1 MMLEPADVN
10 DRQSRLNPT
19 RVAHVVQVQ
28 SVEDLRE
35 GLRLA
40 ARRGLPVAVCGGRHS
55 MGGQQFATDGVL
67 LDMSGFNT
75 ALDLDTHQGRVTAG
89 TGILWPEL
97 MRELEARQNGG
108 VGRDAWGIRQKQTGV
123 DEVSLG
129 GSLSCNAHGRGL
141 RMPPLV
147 EDIEAFTLMNAAG
160 DVVTCSRTE
169 NPELFAL
176 AIGGYGC
183 FGVVLTVTLRL
194 ARRQTVRRNV
204 RAIAVVELIDHARRE
219 LDAGAIYGD
228 CQYATHLE
236 DPAGE
241 HPGIFSCYHP
251 DDGEPDPADP
261 GLALSAE
268 QWEGLIRLAR
278 TDKPRAFDL
287 YRQHYLKTDGRRYAS
302 DRHQLSPVFAGY
314 LAATRA
320 PDGDAAP
327 IATEM
332 ITEVYCDPDRL
343 MDLLT
348 ACRADFVEHGVDMTY
363 GTIRLIEPDGET
375 FLPWARRRSACI
387 VVNLHVKHDPAE
399 VDRVKGHF
407 RRILDR
413 VIERDGSFYL
423 TYHRWAERRHLDA
436 AYPQMPEFIAM
447 KRRHDPAERF
457 ASDWYRHLVSLYPE
471 ARR

>member
-1 MMLEPADVN
+1 MEDV
-10 DRQSRLNPT
+10 
-19 RVAHVVQVQ
+19 
-28 SVEDLRE
+28 RE
-35 GLRLA
+35 GLRVA
-40 ARRGLPVAVCGGRHS
+40 ARRGLPVAVCGGRHA
-55 MGGQQFATDGVL
+55 MGGQQFASGGVL
-67 LDMSGFNT
+67 LDMSGFK
-75 ALDLDTHQGRVTAG
+75 AVLDLDTARGRVTAEAG
-89 TGILWPEL
+89 VTWPDL
-97 MRELEARQNGG
+97 MRELEALQLPKAKPGAG
-108 VGRDAWGIRQKQTGV
+108 WGIRQKQTGV

-129 GSLSCNAHGRGL
+129 GSLACNAHGRGL

-147 EDIEAFTLMNAAG
+147 EDVEAFTLMDAAG
-160 DVVTCSRTE
+160 DVVGCSRTE
-169 NPELFAL
+169 NAELFAL

-194 ARRQTVRRNV
+194 ARRQTVRRKV
-204 RAIAVVELIDHARRE
+204 VAIPVVDLIDHARRE
-219 LDAGAIYGD
+219 LDAGALYGD

-314 LAATRA
+314 LAATRQDA
-320 PDGDAAP
+320 ADASGDASGGGP
-327 IATEM
+327 PLATEM

-343 MDLLT
+343 MELLT

-363 GTIRLIEPDGET
+363 GTIRLIEPDRET

-387 VVNLHVKHDPAE
+387 VVTLHVRHEPATVE
-399 VDRVKGHF
+399 RVKGHF

-423 TYHRWAERRHLDA
+423 TYHRWAQRQHLDA
-436 AYPQMPEFIAM
+436 AYPQMAEFIAL
-447 KRRHDPAERF
+447 KRRCDPAERF
-457 ASDWYRHLVSLYPE
+457 ASDWWRHLVSLYPE